1 MTGLEDAPEHRLPA
15 GPVTLQHSSLAR
27 WWQQLAD
34 GLGHSHPGG
43 RERDT
48 RSLEVAQVARRG
60 TRTSNLIRQ
69 RGTSSLSLCI
79 RLKQWSGNLR
89 PHDQ

>member
-15 GPVTLQHSSLAR
+15 GLVTLQHSSLAR

-43 RERDT
+43 RE
-48 RSLEVAQVARRG
+48 
-60 TRTSNLIRQ
+60 
-69 RGTSSLSLCI
+69 
-79 RLKQWSGNLR
+79 
-89 PHDQ
+89 